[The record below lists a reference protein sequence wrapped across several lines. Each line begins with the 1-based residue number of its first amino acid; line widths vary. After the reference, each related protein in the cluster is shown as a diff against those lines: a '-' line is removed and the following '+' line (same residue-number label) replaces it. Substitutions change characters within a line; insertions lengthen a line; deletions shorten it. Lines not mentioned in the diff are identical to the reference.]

1 MNWDADVDEKLSM
14 SSGENLNVRNKYG
27 DVVKDEG
34 KKVVKEEDGQLMEI
48 DNVGKLLSFHSFHAL
63 LGEM

>member
-48 DNVGKLLSFHSFHAL
+48 DNVGKLAQFSL
-63 LGEM
+63 LPRSAW